1 MLPISISNS
10 RDLQRSDAKL
20 SSDRSVKGS
29 ASKAAQSV
37 FASSDDVINL
47 NSFKPAATAPELMG
61 MSRNKARSAYL
72 NFGKQEAQEELKN
85 QLFAS
90 IEENKN
96 KLSAL
101 GRKELTPEEH
111 QKVDSLKKQEL
122 KVMAKVNAR
131 LAAGGDICEKPRFT
145 YETGP
150 DGKRY
155 KTAGEVKIDVSPCK
169 TPEETISK
177 MHRVMKAALAG
188 GEPSDSDRAIYKE
201 AQRLA
206 QIAQNMLMHERMQR
220 SKEEQEKIKKEI
232 AARNGDADKS
242 RLGGKILRTFDE
254 IPASASGVAMPSKPQ
269 INLQPNI
276 DSAGASVGSTPSA
289 GSAPSTGS
297 VDAASEATVASS

>member
-1 MLPISISNS
+1 MLPISISNN

-20 SSDRSVKGS
+20 SSDRSVKGP
-29 ASKAAQSV
+29 ASNAAQSI
-37 FASSDDVINL
+37 FASSDDVIEL
-47 NSFKPAATAPELMG
+47 HSFKAAATSPELMG
-61 MSRNKARSAYL
+61 MSRNKAMSTYL
-72 NFGKQEAQEELKN
+72 NFGKQEAQDDIKE

-90 IEENKN
+90 IEKNKN
-96 KLSAL
+96 KLSPL
-101 GRKELTPEEH
+101 GRKELTIEEY
-111 QKVDSLKKQEL
+111 QEVQSLKKQEL

-131 LAAGGDICEKPRFT
+131 LAAGGDLCEKPRFT

-188 GEPSDSDRAIYKE
+188 GEPSDSDRAIFKE

-220 SKEEQEKIKKEI
+220 SKEEQEKIDKEI
-232 AARNGDADKS
+232 AARNGDAKKS

-254 IPASASGVAMPSKPQ
+254 IPPDASTIQLPQKPELNLHPTINSTSASA
-269 INLQPNI
+269 
-276 DSAGASVGSTPSA
+276 
-289 GSAPSTGS
+289 
-297 VDAASEATVASS
+297 EATAAANATVEATAQTT

>member
-20 SSDRSVKGS
+20 SSDRSVKGH
-29 ASKAAQSV
+29 ASQAAQSF
-37 FASSDDVINL
+37 FASSDDVIDL
-47 NSFKPAATAPELMG
+47 HSFKAAATSPELMG

-72 NFGKQEAQEELKN
+72 NFGKQEAEEELKN

-90 IEENKN
+90 IGESK
-96 KLSAL
+96 KTLSAL
-101 GRKELTPEEH
+101 GRKELTPEEYR
-111 QKVDSLKKQEL
+111 KIDSLKKQEL

-131 LAAGGDICEKPRFT
+131 LAAGGDLCEKPRFK

-150 DGKRY
+150 DGKHY
-155 KTAGEVKIDVSPCK
+155 KTAGEVKIDISPCK

-188 GEPSDSDRAIYKE
+188 GEPTETDRAIYKE

-242 RLGGKILRTFDE
+242 RRGGKILRTFDE
-254 IPASASGVAMPSKPQ
+254 IPANASGVAMPSKPQ
-269 INLQPNI
+269 ISLQPNI
-276 DSAGASVGSTPSA
+276 DSGNVSAGGTPSA
-289 GSAPSTGS
+289 GSTPS
-297 VDAASEATVASS
+297 VDASVEAPVASS